1 MTNLNTVLKRWADF
15 DNVGREYLQPIE
27 TQAQY
32 NAALELLEA
41 TWERVGENLQSP
53 YAGLL
58 NLLTER
64 IQHYEDLK
72 FPIPDAPAHKML
84 EFLMRQ
90 HQLTQTALAAATGIH
105 QSNLSA
111 ILKTKRQLNLEQVKV
126 LAGYFKVNPTCF
138 L

>member
-1 MTNLNTVLKRWADF
+1 MTNLNTILKRWEDF
-15 DNVGREYLQPIE
+15 DNVGHEYLQPIE
-27 TQAQY
+27 TQTQY
-32 NAALELLEA
+32 HAALELLKA
-41 TWERVGENLQSP
+41 TWELVSEDLQSP

-64 IQHYEDLK
+64 IQHYEDTQH
-72 FPIPDAPAHKML
+72 PIPDALAHKMP

-90 HQLTQTALAAATGIH
+90 NQLTQTALAAATGIH

-111 ILKTKRQLNLEQVKV
+111 ILKAKRQLNLEQVKV
-126 LAGYFKVNPTCF
+126 LAAYFKVNPTCF